1 MAYGQSSRHLL
12 TMSTAASVQYI
23 ATAEVAAARADAL
36 YDDAQERFGRPVVQL
51 SRPGHTRVWI
61 EVYFDSEIEAR
72 AAAKELGRLRGVAG
86 TAVRKSE
93 PKKWLN
99 FWKHHFK
106 PQDIGRKLRI
116 CPVWRRSE
124 GRRPG
129 RKTLWVDP
137 GLSFGTGEH
146 FTTRFCLE
154 MIDRLCEKRAPLSV
168 IDVGTGSGILAMAA
182 ARLGCR
188 TVIGTDNDAQALVQ
202 ARKNLSLNR
211 LSAQVKLREEDIT
224 QQAPARRYELV
235 CANILGPVLIEVA
248 PALAALTGRHL
259 VMSGIREADLDGVAA
274 AYQTLGGRE
283 IARDGDGEWGGL
295 LFEFDRKNMKRSKT
309 TTSKRRTGGRA

>member
-1 MAYGQSSRHLL
+1 
-12 TMSTAASVQYI
+12 MSTAAAIQYI
-23 ATAEVAAARADAL
+23 ATAEVPHARADEL
-36 YDDAQERFGRPVVQL
+36 YDELQERFGRPVVQL
-51 SRPGHTRVWI
+51 SRPGHHRVWLEI
-61 EVYFDSEIEAR
+61 YFDREADARR
-72 AAAKELGRLRGVAG
+72 AAKALAGLRGVAG

-93 PKKWLN
+93 PKQWLS

-182 ARLGCR
+182 VRLGCR
-188 TVIGTDNDAQALVQ
+188 TVVGTDNDAQALVQ

-211 LSAQVKLREEDIT
+211 LTARVQLREEDIT
-224 QQAPARRYELV
+224 QRAPARRYELV

-259 VMSGIREADLDGVAA
+259 VMSGIRETDLDGVAA

-295 LFEFDRKNMKRSKT
+295 LFEFDRKSMKHRTATKT
-309 TTSKRRTGGRA
+309 GRRT